1 MADKIQWHP
10 GFRAGIELEFQK
22 FHVDIEPEY
31 QLTRGPLEIDILII
45 KKLTDEAINNQV
57 GNLFRRH
64 NIIEYKGPGDD
75 LNIDV
80 FYKIQ
85 AYAALYK
92 SAGESVNAIPA
103 EEITVTY
110 WRDAYPRKL
119 MADLKKAGIVI
130 EEQFPGVYYLS
141 NNTFFPSQ
149 IIVSSQLESKDLS
162 MMKILKRGAKESD
175 VKDFIRLS
183 TKYTSQGDRAKIDA
197 ILSVSISANEKLFRD
212 IYGEGDDTMCQALY
226 DIMKEDIE
234 KRVSLGMQQ
243 GMLQGEQKGEDK
255 SMALM
260 MKLFSLGRMDDAQRS
275 AADPAFRQKMF
286 KEFNMA

>member
-45 KKLTDEAINNQV
+45 KKLTDEEIDNQV

-110 WRDAYPRKL
+110 WRDAY
-119 MADLKKAGIVI
+119 LKKQVSLLRSSFRVFTIFRI
-130 EEQFPGVYYLS
+130 I
-141 NNTFFPSQ
+141 PSLRRR
-149 IIVSSQLESKDLS
+149 SS
-162 MMKILKRGAKESD
+162 
-175 VKDFIRLS
+175 
-183 TKYTSQGDRAKIDA
+183 
-197 ILSVSISANEKLFRD
+197 
-212 IYGEGDDTMCQALY
+212 CQA
-226 DIMKEDIE
+226 
-234 KRVSLGMQQ
+234 SQS
-243 GMLQGEQKGEDK
+243 QKIC
-255 SMALM
+255 
-260 MKLFSLGRMDDAQRS
+260 R
-275 AADPAFRQKMF
+275 
-286 KEFNMA
+286 